1 MTSNGHPV
9 WQGHGQEA
17 KRRWPG
23 GHRITRNCEAIA
35 SFLLTCAT
43 AELSLIAAW
52 WLTGATSRGQP
63 WTPVVTLSHRRDGLS
78 ARRMAVLCTFRE
90 PSLRRHVHREFMHNA
105 VLDLTPIIPTT
116 ACHQRNDVER
126 YSRYKRGT
134 ARFVAVIF
142 PIFVVLSCGEHHHA
156 DSHTALSR

>member
-63 WTPVVTLSHRRDGLS
+63 WTSEETLSHRRDGLS
-78 ARRMAVLCTFRE
+78 ARRMAVFGTFRR
-90 PSLRRHVHREFMHNA
+90 PSLCRHVHRDLMLNA
-105 VLDLTPIIPTT
+105 MLDLTPIVHAT
-116 ACHQRNDVER
+116 AYYKRSCVET
-126 YSRYKRGT
+126 YSRYR
-134 ARFVAVIF
+134 
-142 PIFVVLSCGEHHHA
+142 CH
-156 DSHTALSR
+156 